1 MTCRLPTADYRL
13 LIMQTDYDVVIVGG
27 GPTGLAAAVYTGRS
41 LLKTLV
47 LEKSAIAGGQIV
59 FSAAIDNYPGF
70 ADGISGYD
78 FSQAFLK
85 HAQRFGAE
93 VRFSAGAERLT
104 QNEVGTFTIAAG
116 DGSTVTTKTVILAM
130 GRHPRELEVPGYK
143 EYFGAGVSVCAT
155 CDGAF
160 FKNVPVA
167 VVGGGNSAVEEGHFM
182 TRYAS
187 EIKAI
192 HRRDHFTAQ
201 KILIEEYLHQPKVQ
215 PVWHSTVE
223 EIYGKANGHQKEVTG
238 IRVRNL
244 QTDKVEEFP
253 VNAVFVFIG
262 WLPNSELVKNL
273 VKLDEQG
280 RVLVNDLMETGV
292 PGLYAAG
299 DLCVRPIYQLANVVA
314 DGVQAAVSIEKY
326 LEGKK

>member
-1 MTCRLPTADYRL
+1 MN
-13 LIMQTDYDVVIVGG
+13 TDFDVIIIGG

-47 LEKSAIAGGQIV
+47 LEKNIPGGQIV

-78 FSQAFLK
+78 FTDAFLR
-85 HAQRFGAE
+85 HAKRFGAE
-93 VRFSAGAERLT
+93 VRTGAGGEKITR
-104 QNEVGTFTIAAG
+104 NE
-116 DGSTVTTKTVILAM
+116 DGSFTVGLTNGQSVTAKAVILAT
-130 GRHPRELEVPGYK
+130 GRHPRKLDVPGYD

-160 FKNVPVA
+160 FKGQPVA
-167 VVGGGNSAVEEGHFM
+167 VVGGGNSAVEEGFFL

-187 EIKAI
+187 EIKSV

-201 KILIEEYLHQPKVQ
+201 KILIEEYTHAPNVT
-215 PVWHSTVE
+215 PVWNSVVE
-223 EIYGKANGHQKEVTG
+223 EIYGKANGPQKEVTG
-238 IRVRNL
+238 MRVRDI
-244 QTDKVEEFP
+244 QTDKSSEFD

-262 WLPNSELVKNL
+262 WLPNSDIVKDFPG
-273 VKLDEQG
+273 VKLDAEN
-280 RVLVNDLMETGV
+280 RIITNELMETGV

-314 DGVQAAVSIEKY
+314 DGVQAAVSVEKY
-326 LEGKK
+326 LDSIKNK